1 MNIVLKEV
9 KAIGNANIL
18 ENGNTIQRC
27 ILTTELEGVVI
38 VGKQFSDMVEFEIH
52 NSEMVGKEQ
61 PLKSGWAY
69 IRDVLAPQWVIDNY
83 SNSVV

>member
-1 MNIVLKEV
+1 MNIVLKKVE
-9 KAIGNANIL
+9 AIGNANIL
-18 ENGNTIQRC
+18 SNGNTIQRC

-38 VGKQFSDMVEFEIH
+38 VGKQFTDMVEFEIP

-61 PLKSGWAY
+61 PLTSGWAY